1 VTIEIDNSAF
11 DPAAFLAQVGLGRK
25 IMEFKPKETFFVQ
38 GDPSDSVFF
47 LRSGRAKLTVVS
59 QFGKEATIT
68 LLSSGDFV
76 GEESL
81 AAVAGLRLSTATAM
95 NTCTALKIGR
105 GEMIRVMHDEP
116 VFADVFLRFL
126 LARSMRTQADLVDQL
141 FNSSEKR
148 LARILLI
155 MAEFG
160 KPGEQ
165 ELYIPP
171 VTQETLADMIGTT
184 RSRVS
189 FFMNRFR
196 KLGFISYNGR
206 IQVHKSLLN
215 VVLLDQLPDQHPHRP
230 SLKETPQEN

>member
-1 VTIEIDNSAF
+1 MTNTNHTVFS
-11 DPAAFLAQVGLGRK
+11 PADFLANAGLGRRIVELK
-25 IMEFKPKETFFVQ
+25 SGDTFFSQ
-38 GDPSDSVFF
+38 GDAADSVFY
-47 LRSGRAKLTVVS
+47 LQKGRAKLTVVS
-59 QFGKEATIT
+59 QNGKEATIT
-68 LLSSGDFV
+68 LLSDGDFV

-81 AAVAGLRLSTATAM
+81 AGVAGLRLATATAAI
-95 NTCTALKIGR
+95 NCTALKISR
-105 GEMIRVMHDEP
+105 LEMIRVMHEEHS
-116 VFADVFLRFL
+116 FADVFLKFL

-160 KPGEQ
+160 KPGDPET
-165 ELYIPP
+165 YIPP
-171 VTQETLADMIGTT
+171 ITQEALADMIGTT

-196 KLGFISYNGR
+196 KLGFIDYNGR

-215 VVLLDQLPDQHPHRP
+215 VVLLDQLPDHNAAKP
-230 SLKETPQEN
+230 SIFKDEEN